1 MEIIHIVKLFF
12 ISNMMFHIMILHKI
26 SLPISNFMFHFV
38 LQEIPL
44 SEILSLE
51 PAQNFSLLPEGANPH
66 CFEIATATLVY
77 YVGENLSQEDYS
89 LFHGSVLIS
98 GTGQDVAH
106 MWQTA
111 IQHALMPVI
120 SKGMAHSSRHSY
132 HSKMITLKCIG
143 THYTTDTFLFLF
155 SSFKSSEVLCEN
167 VYSMQYISDNVLQ
180 FIVTHNSIFTKA
192 HCNKLINFHTPL
204 EFMFHVRRE
213 LGLNLRSSINYN
225 VFVVGLT

>member
-1 MEIIHIVKLFF
+1 MCTLFRVDFSFNRHNIIMLFS
-12 ISNMMFHIMILHKI
+12 ITNVIFHIRLFHNIFLPMS
-26 SLPISNFMFHFV
+26 SLMFHFGW
-38 LQEIPL
+38 QEIPL
-44 SEILSLE
+44 SEVLSLE

-120 SKGMAHSSRHSY
+120 SKGTAHSSRHSY
-132 HSKMITLKCIG
+132 HSMIITLKYIW
-143 THYTTDTFLFLF
+143 TYYITNPFHFI
-155 SSFKSSEVLCEN
+155 SVLG
-167 VYSMQYISDNVLQ
+167 S
-180 FIVTHNSIFTKA
+180 
-192 HCNKLINFHTPL
+192 PL
-204 EFMFHVRRE
+204 WECV
-213 LGLNLRSSINYN
+213 
-225 VFVVGLT
+225 

>member
-1 MEIIHIVKLFF
+1 MKKVLKIVISVFHYKLNLRSHLEITFCNAKDYCAIYIMTFHN
-12 ISNMMFHIMILHKI
+12 ISF
-26 SLPISNFMFHFV
+26 PISSLMFHFI

-77 YVGENLSQEDYS
+77 YVGENLSQEEYS

-106 MWQTA
+106 IWQTA

-120 SKGMAHSSRHSY
+120 SKGTAHSSRHSY
-132 HSKMITLKCIG
+132 HSMIITLKCIS
-143 THYTTDTFLFLF
+143 TY
-155 SSFKSSEVLCEN
+155 
-167 VYSMQYISDNVLQ
+167 YITNP
-180 FIVTHNSIFTKA
+180 F
-192 HCNKLINFHTPL
+192 
-204 EFMFHVRRE
+204 
-213 LGLNLRSSINYN
+213 
-225 VFVVGLT
+225 